1 MKRNEAVT
9 YLKELLTECN
19 DMALNSVSFEEQKI
33 GGTINYKL
41 HIRGRIP
48 EADKAVARDIAKKFS
63 YQVADS
69 EEGVT
74 VFNATWTVWMSY
86 RSRGTYRVQYRK
98 RSFRFYVQEKRGIDR
113 NVDNLPFNRTF
124 QPNATNNK

>member
-74 VFNATWTVWMSY
+74 VFNAT
-86 RSRGTYRVQYRK
+86 
-98 RSFRFYVQEKRGIDR
+98 
-113 NVDNLPFNRTF
+113 
-124 QPNATNNK
+124 